1 MFDKELYLKNKQTKM
16 NSTISEM
23 KSTQEGIS
31 STIQEEKEWINDMK
45 VKMVEITAT
54 EQNK

>member
-31 STIQEEKEWINDMK
+31 STIQEAKEWINDMK